1 MKLTVLAKR
10 YAAALFEAAK
20 ASDSIDLVESDLGL
34 VTYSLESV
42 SQLTEVLEQPLIPIE
57 RKKEIVRD
65 IFSGRVQELTLN
77 FLGLVIEKRREHIL
91 TEVEKEY
98 VKLANDYRG
107 IVLVQVTSALPLTLD
122 EKSALRAKLEAFTG
136 KQVELELHEDP
147 TLIGGLVLRIGDT
160 VIDGSVKGYLESLR
174 NQMLGR

>member
-57 RKKEIVRD
+57 HKKEIVRD

-77 FLGLVIEKRREHIL
+77 FLGLVIEKRRERIL

-107 IVLVQVTSALPLTLD
+107 IVLVQVTSALPLTSD
-122 EKSALRAKLEAFTG
+122 EKSALRAKLEVFTG

>member
-77 FLGLVIEKRREHIL
+77 FLGLVIEKRRERIL